1 MKGIKIMIILVEDV
15 KGSKVLLN
23 TDRIVQVV
31 ETFPT
36 KIEDLVRIVAYLDHS
51 DETIIFNKIAY
62 TYHDQS
68 LEFRQVKSLT
78 DFYLYLSEIQ
88 NQN

>member
-1 MKGIKIMIILVEDV
+1 MKGMNPMLILVEDI

-23 TDRIVQVV
+23 TDKIIRVV

-51 DETIIFNKIAY
+51 DEAIIFNKIAY

-68 LEFRQVKSLT
+68 VEFRQVKSLT
-78 DFYLYLSEIQ
+78 DFYLFLSEMQ
-88 NQN
+88 N

>member
-1 MKGIKIMIILVEDV
+1 MLILVEDI

-23 TDRIVQVV
+23 TDKIVQVV

-36 KIEDLVRIVAYLDHS
+36 KIEDPFQIIARLDQS
-51 DETIIFNKIAY
+51 DEVIEFSKIAY

-68 LEFRQVKSLT
+68 VEFRQIKSLT
-78 DFYLYLSEIQ
+78 DFYLYLSEMQ

>member
-1 MKGIKIMIILVEDV
+1 MIILVKDI

-23 TDRIVQVV
+23 TDKIVQVV

-36 KIEDLVRIVAYLDHS
+36 KIEDPFQIIARLDQS
-51 DETIIFNKIAY
+51 DEVIEFSKIAY

-68 LEFRQVKSLT
+68 VEFRQVKSLT
-78 DFYLYLSEIQ
+78 DFYLFLSEMQ

>member
-1 MKGIKIMIILVEDV
+1 MLILVEDI

-23 TDRIVQVV
+23 TDKIVRAACIY
-31 ETFPT
+31 PT
-36 KIEDLVRIVAYLDHS
+36 EIEEPFQIIARLDQS
-51 DETIIFNKIAY
+51 DEVIEFSKIAY

-68 LEFRQVKSLT
+68 VEFRQVKSLT
-78 DFYLYLSEIQ
+78 DFYLFLSEMQ

>member
-1 MKGIKIMIILVEDV
+1 MKGMNPMLILVEDI

-23 TDRIVQVV
+23 TDKIVQVV

-36 KIEDLVRIVAYLDHS
+36 KIEDPFQIIARLDQS
-51 DETIIFNKIAY
+51 DEVIEFNKIAY

-68 LEFRQVKSLT
+68 LEFRQIKSLT
-78 DFYLYLSEIQ
+78 DFYLYLSEMQ

>member
-1 MKGIKIMIILVEDV
+1 MKGIDPTLILVEDI

-23 TDRIVQVV
+23 TDKIIRVV

-36 KIEDLVRIVAYLDHS
+36 KIEDLVRIVVYLDHS

-68 LEFRQVKSLT
+68 LEFRQIKSLT
-78 DFYLYLSEIQ
+78 DFYLYLSEMQ

>member
-1 MKGIKIMIILVEDV
+1 MIILVEDV

-23 TDRIVQVV
+23 TDKIVQVV

-36 KIEDLVRIVAYLDHS
+36 KIENLVRIVAYLDHS
-51 DETIIFNKIAY
+51 DETIIFNKVAY

-68 LEFRQVKSLT
+68 VEFKQIKSLT
-78 DFYLYLSEIQ
+78 DFYLYLSEMQ

>member
-1 MKGIKIMIILVEDV
+1 MKGINPMLILVEDI

-23 TDRIVQVV
+23 TDKIVQVV

-51 DETIIFNKIAY
+51 DETIIFSKVAY

-68 LEFRQVKSLT
+68 LEFRQIKSLT
-78 DFYLYLSEIQ
+78 DFYLFLSEMQ

>member
-1 MKGIKIMIILVEDV
+1 MLILVEDI

-23 TDRIVQVV
+23 TDKIIRVV

-51 DETIIFNKIAY
+51 DETIIFSKIAY

-68 LEFRQVKSLT
+68 LEFRQIKSLT
-78 DFYLYLSEIQ
+78 DFYLYLSEMQ

>member
-1 MKGIKIMIILVEDV
+1 MLILVEDI

-23 TDRIVQVV
+23 TDKIVQVV

-36 KIEDLVRIVAYLDHS
+36 KIEDPFQIIARLDQS
-51 DETIIFNKIAY
+51 DEVIEFSKIAY

-68 LEFRQVKSLT
+68 VEFRQVKSLT
-78 DFYLYLSEIQ
+78 DFYLFLSEMQ

>member
-1 MKGIKIMIILVEDV
+1 MIILVKDKNDRET
-15 KGSKVLLN
+15 LLN
-23 TDRIVQVV
+23 TDKIVRAAGIY
-31 ETFPT
+31 PT

-51 DETIIFNKIAY
+51 DEVIEFSKIAY

-68 LEFRQVKSLT
+68 VEFRQVKSLT
-78 DFYLYLSEIQ
+78 DFYLFLSEMQ